1 MHLCILLRVS
11 AFMFLYL
18 CIELFCFSAF
28 PFLSAPLPSSSD
40 FLPLAIQ
47 SKSHSNCHF
56 HFLLYSGSI
65 FRLLRRIN
73 PNTTMAEWWCEEST
87 ESIKRDLMVYIYFNN
102 RIERSWIHRAGW
114 RSWISLHA
122 NRFSRDGVAR
132 AGTSALLTIVQKF
145 CGSPRFLG
153 LRKSYI
159 NRRRDFLLLFFKQF
173 SSESFECLWIP
184 SPPKKGNLAF
194 AHSWIREDS
203 KRRPCKCALRS
214 SRFTEMRSGSV
225 TEISRSGELAAAN
238 TI

>member
-1 MHLCILLRVS
+1 M
-11 AFMFLYL
+11 
-18 CIELFCFSAF
+18 
-28 PFLSAPLPSSSD
+28 
-40 FLPLAIQ
+40 
-47 SKSHSNCHF
+47 
-56 HFLLYSGSI
+56 
-65 FRLLRRIN
+65 
-73 PNTTMAEWWCEEST
+73 
-87 ESIKRDLMVYIYFNN
+87 
-102 RIERSWIHRAGW
+102 
-114 RSWISLHA
+114 
-122 NRFSRDGVAR
+122 AR

-159 NRRRDFLLLFFKQF
+159 NRRRDFFFNNF
-173 SSESFECLWIP
+173 PLNLSNVCEF
-184 SPPKKGNLAF
+184 PPPPKKKKKGNLAF